1 MAPSVGHT
9 QCVHVCAGVGDTGGS
24 TDRGG
29 RHRGP
34 GSHWPGVG
42 GPPSASCDIGTLLN
56 PLCSLYQRETSSQHT
71 APPVLPEDL
80 TLKYAPA
87 AKHP

>member
-1 MAPSVGHT
+1 MAPSVVHNR
-9 QCVHVCAGVGDTGGS
+9 CVHVCAGVGDMGGG
-24 TDRGG
+24 TEDP
-29 RHRGP
+29 HQLP
-34 GSHWPGVG
+34 VTQ
-42 GPPSASCDIGTLLN
+42 GTLFN